1 MACRQDRTHSAL
13 SDDALDAVFSSNHL
27 PGIRRREG
35 SALNSHASA
44 TLAEGRVGVRPLSD
58 TKVGPAPAGRVG
70 IRLAKPPTWA
80 HHNTSSLYFCVDPS
94 PQRGLG
100 RFRSATGVFH
110 QIVERSG

>member
-58 TKVGPAPAGRVG
+58 TKVGPAPAGRGGVP
-70 IRLAKPPTWA
+70 LPQPPTWA
-80 HHNTSSLYFCVDPS
+80 PNHTPSLYFFVS
-94 PQRGLG
+94 RTPQMGP
-100 RFRSATGVFH
+100 
-110 QIVERSG
+110 